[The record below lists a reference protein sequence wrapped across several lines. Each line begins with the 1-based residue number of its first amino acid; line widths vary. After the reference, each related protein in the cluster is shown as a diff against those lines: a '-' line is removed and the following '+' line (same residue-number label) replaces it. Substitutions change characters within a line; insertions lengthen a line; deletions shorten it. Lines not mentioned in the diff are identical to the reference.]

1 MLKMRIVAFLLVV
14 CMVLPC
20 VASAEIADII
30 VDNSNSEL
38 FSTTGSWK
46 LTKNVSSEN
55 GDYLSANDTYS
66 TATWRFKVPMQGNY
80 DVYITYPHGGA
91 KNVPVEVSQDGGI
104 VVGNS
109 LRQDQGENIWHYLGK
124 YYFTPETDS
133 YVKISSEFYKNAHAD
148 AIKVVYSERQS
159 ELVEKS
165 NKQAWERMLS
175 LSVMMKIGNPL
186 LYINGKEQTSDVAPS
201 IVNSRTFLPL
211 RVIGEG
217 LGGEVS
223 YDGATQT
230 VTVLRNGKIIKLT
243 IGNTSLSVDG
253 TVTQIDAPPFIENS
267 RTMVP
272 VRAIAEGFGMNVH
285 YDNGLIL
292 VTEDEINVEQQT
304 NIIADMHKKF
314 DYVPQIP
321 SDTILVEAEAFS
333 NMGGWVLDQQGMDLM
348 GSPYLMAHGLGT
360 PVINATTSFKA
371 GKSGDYRMW
380 VRTKNWTEF
389 FKTGGAPGQF
399 KILINGKEN
408 DTIFGLAGEDWYWQ
422 DAGVVSLK
430 NGDNKLELKDL
441 TGFNGRC
448 DAILFTTDMSFKPYD
463 GGYELVAF
471 RDAVRNDKIVDK
483 GHFDLV
489 VVGAGVAGACLAVG
503 AARQGL
509 KVALIQDRPVIGG
522 NSSSEVHVGVSGN
535 GNFMPY
541 PGIGDLV
548 NEYKASNKNKFV
560 TNEKNITLLLNY
572 HADAVDVRADKSIE
586 AVYATDTVLGGKIKV
601 TGELFADCTG
611 DGTLGYIAGADYES
625 KSEGIMG
632 STNVW
637 NTVDTGKPV
646 KFPEIDWG
654 FDLTN
659 INFPGRSAETD
670 GQILDSLGRW
680 YWESGTF
687 MDNAIE
693 GERVRDN
700 NLLGMFSAWNTLK
713 NVDKR
718 LENYAVKS
726 ATYITG
732 KRESRRLMGDVILNT
747 PDIYYDTDF
756 TDGLVPCTW
765 TVDLHY
771 ADPAHDMDK
780 LETPFITYCIQ
791 VPYESPFWLPYRT
804 LYSRNIPNLFM
815 AGRDISVT
823 HDALG
828 AVRVQ
833 MTTGMMGEILSMA
846 ATICR
851 KYDCLPR
858 DVYTD
863 HLDELIQMAENGW
876 DK

>member
-1 MLKMRIVAFLLVV
+1 MMKTKLLILVLVV
-14 CMVLPC
+14 SLILP
-20 VASAEIADII
+20 VFTSAQIADIV
-30 VDNSNSEL
+30 VDNNDSG
-38 FSTTGSWK
+38 FSTTGSWRK
-46 LTKNVSSEN
+46 GEN
-55 GDYLSANDTYS
+55 GSSVNGDFLAANDTLS
-66 TATWRFKVPMQGNY
+66 TATWNFEVPMAGNY
-80 DVYITYPHGGA
+80 DLYIIYPYRSA
-91 KNVPVEVSQDGGI
+91 RNVPVEIAQSGGTVI
-104 VVGNS
+104 GNS
-109 LRQDQGENIWHYLGK
+109 LQQQQNANEWHYLGK
-124 YYFTPETDS
+124 YYFTPEAES
-133 YVKISSEFYKNAHAD
+133 YVKISSEFYKDCAAD
-148 AIKVVYSERQS
+148 AIKVVYSERQN

-165 NKQAWERMLS
+165 NKQAWERMLT
-175 LSVMMKIGNPL
+175 LSVMMKIDNPM
-186 LYINGKEQTSDVAPS
+186 LYINGKEQTSDVAPL
-201 IVNSRTFLPL
+201 ILNNRTFLPL

-217 LGGEVS
+217 LGGTVS
-223 YDGATQT
+223 YDADTQT
-230 VTVLRNGKIIKLT
+230 VTILRNGKTITLT
-243 IGNTSLSVDG
+243 IGVPGITVDG
-253 TVTQIDAPPFIENS
+253 STTEIDAAPFIENS

-272 VRAIAEGFGMNVH
+272 VRAIAEGFGMKVH
-285 YDNGLIL
+285 YDNGLVLI
-292 VTEDEINVEQQT
+292 TEQEIDAEHQI

-314 DYVPQIP
+314 DYVPEIP
-321 SDTILVEAEAFS
+321 ANTILVEAEAFT

-360 PVINATTSFKA
+360 PVENATTTFKA
-371 GKSGDYRMW
+371 KTSGDYRMW
-380 VRTKNWTEF
+380 VRTKDWTEF
-389 FKTGGAPGQF
+389 FKTNGAPGQF
-399 KILINGKEN
+399 KILLNGIERE
-408 DTIFGLAGEDWYWQ
+408 TVFGLEGEDWYWQ
-422 DAGVVSLK
+422 DAGIVTLR
-430 NGDNKLELKDL
+430 NGENKLELKDL

-448 DAILFTTDMSFKPYD
+448 DAILFTTEMNYKPID

-471 RDAVRNDKIVDK
+471 RDAVRNDTITDK

-535 GNFMPY
+535 GNFLPY
-541 PGIGDLV
+541 PAIGDLV
-548 NEYKASNKNKFV
+548 NEYKSSNKNKFV
-560 TNEKNITLLLNY
+560 SNEKNITLLLNY
-572 HADAVDVRADKSIE
+572 HADAVDVKADKSIE

-601 TGELFADCTG
+601 TGDLFADCTG

-632 STNVW
+632 STNIW
-637 NTVDTGKPV
+637 GTKDMGSPV
-646 KFPEIDWG
+646 SFPEIDWG
-654 FDLTN
+654 FDLTDV
-659 INFPGRSAETD
+659 NFPGRHEETD
-670 GQILDSLGRW
+670 GKILEHLGRW
-680 YWESGTF
+680 YWESGMF

-718 LENYAVKS
+718 LENYAVTS

-747 PDIYYDTDF
+747 PDIYYETDF

-771 ADPAHDMDK
+771 ADLKSDMDK

-791 VPYESPFWLPYRT
+791 VPYNSPFWLPYRT

-833 MTTGMMGEILSMA
+833 MTTGMMGEIVSMA
-846 ATICR
+846 ATICK

-863 HLDELIQMAENGW
+863 HLDELIEMAEKGW
-876 DK
+876 NI